1 MKPRDVNVSIVE
13 SEGKLH
19 VWNASFTLPGSL
31 PRGSNGLVIEA
42 ARRKIQKKIAEAL
55 ATVEL
60 EFEDLA
66 YFEEA
71 P

>member
-1 MKPRDVNVSIVE
+1 MKPRDMQVSIVE

-31 PRGSNGLVIEA
+31 PRGKDGLVNEA
-42 ARRKIQKKIAEAL
+42 ARRKIEKRIAEAL
-55 ATVEL
+55 ASVEF
-60 EFEDLA
+60 EFEDTA
-66 YFEEA
+66 YFGE